1 MADTKQATALRKR
14 QQIEKA
20 NRSMFAWVAG
30 ASVIVAFA
38 VVAAQFMIQQGMFN
52 EKVLNEKRATDHTL
66 SQNLEAVD
74 TLKGE
79 VNTLLANNSL
89 AAARAQSDDSNLQVV
104 LDALPPTQDSLN
116 LGTSLQSVL
125 LGGNVQRI
133 DSLIVD
139 AAAAAQDEF
148 VQDASQVGTT
158 GPVEIP
164 FQFTINGNYD
174 QIKNALLALE
184 RSIRPIQVR
193 AINIE
198 GSDNSLTAAID
209 AVTYY
214 QAGKTIELQE
224 KTVTP

>member
-30 ASVIVAFA
+30 ASVVVAFA
-38 VVAAQFMIQQGMFN
+38 VVAGQFMVQQGIFN
-52 EKVLNEKRATDHTL
+52 EKVLNEKRATDRTL
-66 SQNLEAVD
+66 SQNLDAVD

-79 VNTLLANNSL
+79 VNTLLANNNL

-104 LDALPPTQDSLN
+104 LDALPSTQDSLN

-148 VQDASQVGTT
+148 VQDASEVGAT
-158 GPVEIP
+158 GPAEIP

-174 QIKNALLALE
+174 QVKNALLALE

-198 GSDNSLTAAID
+198 GNDNNLTATVD

>member
-1 MADTKQATALRKR
+1 MADSKQATALRKR

-38 VVAAQFMIQQGMFN
+38 VVAAQFMIQQGIFN
-52 EKVLNEKRATDHTL
+52 EKVLNEKRDTDRTL
-66 SQNLEAVD
+66 SQNLDAVD
-74 TLKGE
+74 TLKSE
-79 VNTLLANNSL
+79 VNTLLANNNL

-104 LDALPPTQDSLN
+104 LDALPPTLDSLN

-133 DSLIVD
+133 DSLTVD
-139 AAAAAQDEF
+139 ASATDDF
-148 VQDASQVGTT
+148 VQDAAEMSVE

-164 FQFTINGNYD
+164 FQFTINGNYN
-174 QIKNALLALE
+174 QIRDALRALE
-184 RSIRPIQVR
+184 RSIRPIQVQ
-193 AINIE
+193 AVSIE
-198 GSDNSLTAAID
+198 GSDDNLTATVN

-214 QAGKTIELQE
+214 QSEKSIELQE

>member
-52 EKVLNEKRATDHTL
+52 EKVLNEKRATDRTL

-148 VQDASQVGTT
+148 VQDASQVGRT

>member
-38 VVAAQFMIQQGMFN
+38 VVAGQFMVQQGIFN
-52 EKVLNEKRATDHTL
+52 EKVLNEKRATDRTL
-66 SQNLEAVD
+66 SQNLDAVD

-79 VNTLLANNSL
+79 VNTLLANNNL

-104 LDALPPTQDSLN
+104 LDALPSTQDSLN

-148 VQDASQVGTT
+148 VQDASEVGAT
-158 GPVEIP
+158 GPAEIP

-174 QIKNALLALE
+174 QVKNALLALE

-198 GSDNSLTAAID
+198 GNDNNLTATVD

>member
-52 EKVLNEKRATDHTL
+52 EKVLNEKRATDRTL

-198 GSDNSLTAAID
+198 GSDNSLTATID